1 MMPVDKGWRMRL
13 HEADLPS
20 LIVSLGND
28 YKLTR
33 NVGCNESDGH
43 RLAAPSEHMLL
54 CKQARWPG
62 EGKFY
67 VLEAQLQL
75 YPTLFTGTITHEL
88 PKDLMQGKDRVAH
101 QLQFPDL
108 LIPLTNISRNTVK
121 KLPAHA
127 NDGVNRIS
135 R

>member
-1 MMPVDKGWRMRL
+1 MHAREDDPVTHLWGLTGASHSTPSARGGAQENSAGRMMPVDKGWRMRL

-54 CKQARWPG
+54 
-62 EGKFY
+62 
-67 VLEAQLQL
+67 
-75 YPTLFTGTITHEL
+75 
-88 PKDLMQGKDRVAH
+88 
-101 QLQFPDL
+101 
-108 LIPLTNISRNTVK
+108 
-121 KLPAHA
+121 
-127 NDGVNRIS
+127 
-135 R
+135 

>member
-1 MMPVDKGWRMRL
+1 MRL

-54 CKQARWPG
+54 
-62 EGKFY
+62 
-67 VLEAQLQL
+67 
-75 YPTLFTGTITHEL
+75 
-88 PKDLMQGKDRVAH
+88 
-101 QLQFPDL
+101 
-108 LIPLTNISRNTVK
+108 
-121 KLPAHA
+121 
-127 NDGVNRIS
+127 
-135 R
+135 